1 MANKKSAL
9 KELRKTQKR
18 TTHNNRMKTH
28 FKHLYRQCVDLIE
41 ANEMDKAKEKAV
53 EFQQTADKAAKRH
66 IISRNR
72 ANRKKSAL
80 WDMIHGKRQT
90 PPIKGKGKGKVKTLK
105 TEPAPEPETQKTE
118 EPAPETQP
126 QESTE
131 KTA

>member
-9 KELRKTQKR
+9 KELRKTKKR
-18 TTHNNRMKTH
+18 TTKNDRMKTH

-41 ANEMDKAKEKAV
+41 ANEIEKAKEKAV
-53 EFQQTADKAAKRH
+53 DFQQIADKTAKRH
-66 IISRNR
+66 IVSKNR

-105 TEPAPEPETQKTE
+105 TEPTTETETQKPEKPTTE
-118 EPAPETQP
+118 APQQET
-126 QESTE
+126 TE